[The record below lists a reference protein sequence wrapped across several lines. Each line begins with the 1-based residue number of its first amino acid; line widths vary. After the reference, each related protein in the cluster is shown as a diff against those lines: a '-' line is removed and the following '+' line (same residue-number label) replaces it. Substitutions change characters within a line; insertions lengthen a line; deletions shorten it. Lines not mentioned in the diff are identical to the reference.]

1 MCIRVKPGLCSPSV
15 LLNSEAVPL
24 CFWLRAFVTVPFKS
38 AHFMWKKKSSNQ
50 QAVLKY
56 LPFGAQFVVSS
67 LDEAATTVG
76 TRVGFAKQ
84 STLLL
89 KSSAMVKSHRRT
101 FCLVL
106 LHLHSCLPWVPLF
119 QPVCCAAQ
127 ICETLNWWLFHIDGP
142 RLQLK
147 ALQLLHSDPWP
158 SSCFLSVTQMS
169 SCTKMLIWYF
179 ILKLI
184 LKTAN
189 RFFCLFV
196 FIPSQY
202 RCSSK
207 RL

>member
-1 MCIRVKPGLCSPSV
+1 M
-15 LLNSEAVPL
+15 
-24 CFWLRAFVTVPFKS
+24 
-38 AHFMWKKKSSNQ
+38 KKKKFQPAGCSQVFALWSSVCRFLTGWSCHHSWHKGWFCQ
-50 QAVLKY
+50 TKY
-56 LPFGAQFVVSS
+56 FV
-67 LDEAATTVG
+67 A
-76 TRVGFAKQ
+76 
-84 STLLL
+84 LL

-179 ILKLI
+179 RL
-184 LKTAN
+184 
-189 RFFCLFV
+189 LF
-196 FIPSQY
+196 
-202 RCSSK
+202 
-207 RL
+207 L